1 MGDYNSESV
10 GEGAARRREA
20 QPEGRMLTG
29 LFRDRESAEGAYR
42 SLSSRGYGKDDVNLL
57 MSDDTR
63 KKYFTDKDTKTE
75 LGTKAWEDAGK
86 GAAIGG
92 GVGATLAAI
101 AAIGT
106 TLALPGLGLLIA
118 GPLAAALAGG
128 GAGALTGGL
137 IGALVGHGIPEEHAK
152 HYEKGI
158 REGGIVMGV
167 NPRNTEDADY
177 FENEWRNNKAESL
190 YR

>member
-1 MGDYNSESV
+1 MGDFNRDGS
-10 GEGAARRREA
+10 GEGTARERES
-20 QPEGRMLTG
+20 RMMTG

-42 SLSSRGYGKDDVNLL
+42 SLNSRGYGKDDVNLL

-63 KKYFTDKDTKTE
+63 KKYFADDDSE
-75 LGTKAWEDAGK
+75 LGTKAWEGAGK

-101 AAIGT
+101 AAVGT

-128 GAGALTGGL
+128 GGGALTGGL

-152 HYEKGI
+152 HYEEGI
-158 REGGIVMGV
+158 RNGGIVMGV
-167 NPRNTEDADY
+167 NPRNDEDADY
-177 FENEWRNNKAESL
+177 FENEWRSNRAEQL

>member
-1 MGDYNSESV
+1 MADYNKDRVSEGSM
-10 GEGAARRREA
+10 GAARGREN
-20 QPEGRMLTG
+20 RMLTG
-29 LFRDRESAEGAYR
+29 LFRDRDSAERAYR
-42 SLSSRGYGKDDVNLL
+42 SLQDRGYGKDDVNLL

-63 KKYFTDKDTKTE
+63 KKYFADEDTE
-75 LGTKAWEDAGK
+75 LGTKAWEGAGK

-92 GVGATLAAI
+92 GVGATLGAI

-118 GPLAAALAGG
+118 GPIAAALAGG

-137 IGALVGHGIPEEHAK
+137 VGALVGNGIPEEHAK

-167 NPRNTEDADY
+167 NPRTSEDADY
-177 FENEWRNNKAESL
+177 FENDWTKNRAESL

>member
-1 MGDYNSESV
+1 MGYDTDRL
-10 GEGAARRREA
+10 GDTGATATGATTQRSRT
-20 QPEGRMLTG
+20 MTG
-29 LFRDRESAEGAYR
+29 LFRDRESAERAYG

-63 KKYFTDKDTKTE
+63 KKYFTDADTE

-92 GVGATLAAI
+92 GVGATLAAL

-118 GPLAAALAGG
+118 GPIAAALAGG

-152 HYEKGI
+152 HYEQGI
-158 REGGIVMGV
+158 RDGGIVLGV
-167 NPRNTEDADY
+167 NPRTTEDADY
-177 FENEWRNNKAESL
+177 LENEWRSNRAEYL

>member
-1 MGDYNSESV
+1 MGDINTDNL
-10 GEGAARRREA
+10 GGGTARQREN
-20 QPEGRMLTG
+20 RMMTG
-29 LFRDRESAEGAYR
+29 LFKDRESAEGAYR
-42 SLSSRGYGKDDVNLL
+42 SLNDRGYTKDDVNLL

-63 KKYFTDKDTKTE
+63 KKYFTDSDTE

-118 GPLAAALAGG
+118 GPIAAALAGG

-152 HYEKGI
+152 VYEQGI
-158 REGGIVMGV
+158 KDGGIVMGV
-167 NPRNTEDADY
+167 NPRTQEDADY
-177 FENEWRNNKAESL
+177 LENEWRTNRAESL

>member
-1 MGDYNSESV
+1 MADFDKNSSE
-10 GEGAARRREA
+10 ATARQREN
-20 QPEGRMLTG
+20 RMMTG
-29 LFRDRESAEGAYR
+29 LFRDRESAEGAFN
-42 SLSSRGYGKDDVNLL
+42 SLTSRGYGKDDVNLM

-63 KKYFTDKDTKTE
+63 KKYFTDDKSE
-75 LGTKAWEDAGK
+75 LGTKAWEGAGK

-106 TLALPGLGLLIA
+106 TLALPGLGLLVA
-118 GPLAAALAGG
+118 GPIAAALAGAG
-128 GAGALTGGL
+128 GGALTGGL
-137 IGALVGHGIPEEHAK
+137 IGALVGSGIPEEHAK
-152 HYEKGI
+152 IYDKGI

-167 NPRNTEDADY
+167 NPRTQEDADY
-177 FENEWRNNKAESL
+177 LENEWRSHRAESL

>member
-1 MGDYNSESV
+1 MGDLNRDGI
-10 GEGAARRREA
+10 GEGTARERERR
-20 QPEGRMLTG
+20 MMTG

-57 MSDDTR
+57 MSEDTR
-63 KKYFTDKDTKTE
+63 KKYFADDDSE
-75 LGTKAWEDAGK
+75 LGTKAWEGAGK

-101 AAIGT
+101 AAVGT

-128 GAGALTGGL
+128 GGGALTGGL

-152 HYEKGI
+152 QYEEGI
-158 REGGIVMGV
+158 RNGGIVMGV
-167 NPRNTEDADY
+167 NPRNDEDADY
-177 FENEWRNNKAESL
+177 FENEWRSNRAEQL

>member
-1 MGDYNSESV
+1 MGDFNREGL
-10 GEGAARRREA
+10 GEGRARERER
-20 QPEGRMLTG
+20 GMMTG

-42 SLSSRGYGKDDVNLL
+42 SLSERGYGKDDVNLL

-63 KKYFTDKDTKTE
+63 KKYFSGDDDDSE
-75 LGTKAWEDAGK
+75 LGTKAWEGAGK

-101 AAIGT
+101 AAVGT

-118 GPLAAALAGG
+118 GPLAAGLAGG
-128 GAGALTGGL
+128 GGGALTGGL
-137 IGALVGHGIPEEHAK
+137 IGALVGSGIPEEHAK
-152 HYEKGI
+152 HYEQGI

-167 NPRNTEDADY
+167 NPRNAEDADY
-177 FENEWRNNKAESL
+177 FENEWRNNRAEQL